1 MTMKLEPLQTLFLW
15 RLLASGGGEFLKV
28 AKPEL
33 KPAKVRRQLKDAG
46 LIDEQPKKQFP
57 DRKGARASTYVSLS
71 EQGWNWAANNL
82 DAKMSTSSPAAGPI
96 LHAILTKLKF
106 HLQQQN
112 IGLAD
117 FITASEGGDHPGGDP
132 EGGVTTNHA
141 PPELA
146 QHVRAAYAELA
157 DGKSDVR
164 VRLADLRQAMT
175 DVDRTLLDGAILAME
190 REETAVLYPFDN
202 PSEIRPEDEQ
212 AALPNSLGRPRH
224 VIYIK
229 GR

>member
-106 HLQQQN
+106 HLQRQN
-112 IGLAD
+112 VGLVD
-117 FITASEGGDHPGGDP
+117 FITASEQGDQTGGIP
-132 EGGVTTNHA
+132 EGGVDTNHA
-141 PPELA
+141 RPELA
-146 QHVRAAYAELA
+146 QRVRAAYAELA
-157 DGKSDVR
+157 DGRADAR
-164 VRLADLRQAMT
+164 VRLADLRQAMA
-175 DVDRTLLDGAILAME
+175 DVDRTPLDGAILAME
-190 REETAVLYPFDN
+190 REQAAVLYPFDN
-202 PSEIRPEDEQ
+202 PLEIRPEDET
-212 AALPNSLGRPRH
+212 AALPNRVGRPRH
-224 VIYIK
+224 VIYMIV
-229 GR
+229 